1 MSYRTL
7 ERLER
12 LRTLNSNRQWVNHD
26 VYRLMYKE
34 DLYILAYERI
44 KSKPGNMTPGT
55 DEETLD
61 GFSLEAIREMIREMK
76 TEQFRF
82 KPVRQQF
89 IPKPN
94 GKMRKLGIP
103 CVRDKIVQEVIR
115 LILEAIYDSPRGPY
129 FSDSSHGFR
138 PQRSCHTAL
147 REFREQWTGVNWLI
161 EGDIRACFDELDHRT
176 LVSLLHKKI
185 QDERF
190 LNLIWKLL
198 NAGYMDL
205 HGMKKDSLIGSPQG
219 GIASPILANVY
230 LHELDEFVETIRSEL
245 EKGQEKR
252 RDPVYRQLSKKK
264 ARLAARG
271 KTRTKE
277 FKELTKRM
285 RATPSRQVSDPNYIR
300 IRYLRYADDWLVG
313 VGGSHALAE
322 EIKQKIKTFL
332 SDHLHLTPSRGKN
345 AHHQCAHRRSFLPR
359 DNPQDRQRRQGQ
371 AQTDDQLDRK
381 DVQTPLHRMG
391 DSDEC
396 PTPQTREEIERQRV
410 LLPGR

>member
-1 MSYRTL
+1 
-7 ERLER
+7 
-12 LRTLNSNRQWVNHD
+12 
-26 VYRLMYKE
+26 MYKE
-34 DLYILAYERI
+34 DLYVLAYERI
-44 KSKPGNMTPGT
+44 KSKPGNMTAGT

-61 GFSLEAIREMIREMK
+61 GFSLEAIREIIREMK

-115 LILEAIYDSPRGPY
+115 LILEAIDDSPKAPY

-147 REFREQWTGVNWLI
+147 REFREKWTGVNWLI

-185 QDERF
+185 DDQRF

-205 HGMKKDSLIGSPQG
+205 HGTTWDSLIGSPQG
-219 GIASPILANVY
+219 GIASPIVANVY
-230 LHELDEFVETIRSEL
+230 LHELDEFVEGVRSQL
-245 EKGQEKR
+245 ERDQEKR
-252 RDPVYRQLSKKK
+252 RDPIYRQLSKKK
-264 ARLAARG
+264 ARRASRG

-322 EIKQKIKTFL
+322 EIKQNINMVL
-332 SDHLHLTPSRGKN
+332 RDHLHLTPSRGKN
-345 AHHQCAHRRSFLPR
+345 AHHQCAHPRSLLPR
-359 DNPQDRQRRQGQ
+359 NNPQERQRRQGETQ
-371 AQTDDQLDRK
+371 ADDQLDR
-381 DVQTPLHRMG
+381 
-391 DSDEC
+391 
-396 PTPQTREEIERQRV
+396 
-410 LLPGR
+410 